1 MCRVTDRQTPL
12 VVLTTLATAD
22 AARALVRRLVEDRVV
37 ACGTVVPGST
47 SIYRWQGAVTADEEA
62 LVLLKTV
69 GDRWDALV
77 AAIERLHP
85 YDVPE
90 LLALPVTAGL
100 PSYLSWLD
108 AETAEAAA

>member
-1 MCRVTDRQTPL
+1 LRVPDRQTPL

-22 AARALVRRLVEDRVV
+22 AARVLVRRLVEDRVV

-47 SIYRWQGAVTADEEA
+47 SIYRWQGTITTDEEA
-62 LVLLKTV
+62 LVVLKTV
-69 GDRWDALV
+69 GARWDALV
-77 AAIERLHP
+77 AAIERHHP
-85 YDVPE
+85 YEVPE

-100 PSYLSWLD
+100 PSYLSWVE

>member
-1 MCRVTDRQTPL
+1 VTDRQTPL

-47 SIYRWQGAVTADEEA
+47 SIYRWQGAVTTDEEA

-69 GDRWDALV
+69 GARWDALV
-77 AAIERLHP
+77 AAIERHHP

-90 LLALPVTAGL
+90 LLALPVSAGL
-100 PSYLSWLD
+100 PAYLSWID
-108 AETAEAAA
+108 AETAEVAA

>member
-1 MCRVTDRQTPL
+1 VPDHQTPL
-12 VVLTTLATAD
+12 VVLTTIGTAD

-47 SIYRWQGAVTADEEA
+47 SIYRWRGAVTTDDEV

-69 GDRWDALV
+69 GARWDALV
-77 AAIERLHP
+77 AAIERHHP
-85 YDVPE
+85 YEVPE
-90 LLALPVTAGL
+90 LLALPVSAGL
-100 PSYLSWLD
+100 PSYLSWIE